1 LEATRPSAVSRL
13 WLFKPKAVFMLF
25 GVENISVQKLITSS
39 LSKKGIIGFS
49 LLFILFIDFLDFLV
63 GGLLHLSVFLLAPVA
78 LVTWNVGLRS
88 GLALATL
95 SASYLILDYLI
106 HPILYPHP
114 WIVLW
119 DTAAVIFYFAA
130 ICFILAALKSE
141 LEKAHQKSKIDALTG
156 LLSSSAFFEAAE
168 AERERSVRY
177 GHPFTLCFLDLD
189 NFKKINDT
197 HGHLMGDK
205 LLRKVSAILK
215 DEVRSSDLVGRIGGD
230 EFVVLFPETGPEA
243 AESLSLKLQRAVDE
257 GIQEE
262 MPLVTLSM
270 GVATYFDIPDKIDD
284 IVHGADLL
292 MYEAKKSGKNIVRCK
307 TFGSPAAVSR

>member
-1 LEATRPSAVSRL
+1 LEATRPSGGFRR
-13 WLFKPKAVFMLF
+13 WLFEPGAVLVPF

-39 LSKKGIIGFS
+39 LSKKRVIGFS
-49 LLFILFIDFLDFLV
+49 LLFILFIDFLDFRV

-78 LVTWNVGLRS
+78 LVTWNVGLRP
-88 GLALATL
+88 GLALSAL

-106 HPILYPHP
+106 HPILHPHP

-119 DTAAVIFYFAA
+119 DTAAVSFYFAA
-130 ICFILAALKSE
+130 ICFVLAALKNE
-141 LEKAHQKSKIDALTG
+141 LEKAHQKSKIDSLTG
-156 LLSSSAFFEAAE
+156 LLSSSFFFEAAE
-168 AERERSVRY
+168 AERERSIRY

-189 NFKKINDT
+189 NFKRINDT

-215 DEVRSSDLVGRIGGD
+215 NEVRSSDLVGRIGGD

-243 AESLSLKLQRAVDE
+243 AESLGHKLKRAVDE

-270 GVATYFDIPDKIDD
+270 GVATYFDIPEKIEE
-284 IVHGADLL
+284 IVHNADLL

-307 TFGSPAAVSR
+307 AFGLPTGASR